1 MDDRRTR
8 VRGRT
13 SAGAATSGCRVR
25 GVGPARTQSGGGRE
39 WMERACRS
47 HLRNYLI
54 VRRGVAPARRAA
66 VPPRGLDVLERLRAV
81 AEEGERVAAAP
92 HRGRPPLRTS
102 NGRAEA
108 RASIRRARRVRLT
121 TDARTAAPAATSSAR
136 PPSSRPRV
144 VAAEERERPPR
155 ATLGCR
161 RDRRTHPDRTT
172 ARLVSPN
179 AAERCWGAARRGAAC
194 VCDASGCTTRTGGGA
209 RARGR
214 ASEGERG
221 GASEV
226 PPPGPAR
233 RARYPLPLGSKKN
246 RQVMLFQFLKINKK
260 ADTFLPALAGG
271 APRRGGPHARGCAAR
286 DPTPSYSSA
295 PRTCADGGV

>member
-1 MDDRRTR
+1 MDDRSTR

-39 WMERACRS
+39 WIERACRS

-81 AEEGERVAAAP
+81 AEEGERVAATP

-108 RASIRRARRVRLT
+108 RASIRRVRLT

-161 RDRRTHPDRTT
+161 RDRRTHP
-172 ARLVSPN
+172 
-179 AAERCWGAARRGAAC
+179 ERPHRHDSSRPMLQSDAGVQRGAARRAYALR
-194 VCDASGCTTRTGGGA
+194 AGA
-209 RARGR
+209 RRGPEGEQERGGERARE
-214 ASEGERG
+214 SEGER
-221 GASEV
+221 
-226 PPPGPAR
+226 AR
-233 RARYPLPLGSKKN
+233 SLPDP
-246 RQVMLFQFLKINKK
+246 REE
-260 ADTFLPALAGG
+260 LAI
-271 APRRGGPHARGCAAR
+271 
-286 DPTPSYSSA
+286 PSL
-295 PRTCADGGV
+295 

>member
-1 MDDRRTR
+1 MDDRSTR

-81 AEEGERVAAAP
+81 AEEGERVAATP

-108 RASIRRARRVRLT
+108 RASIRRVRLT

-144 VAAEERERPPR
+144 VGAEERERPPR

-194 VCDASGCTTRTGGGA
+194 VCDASGCTTRTGGGERGGE
-209 RARGR
+209 RARE
-214 ASEGERG
+214 SE

-226 PPPGPAR
+226 PDPR

-271 APRRGGPHARGCAAR
+271 APRRGGGPHARGCAAR